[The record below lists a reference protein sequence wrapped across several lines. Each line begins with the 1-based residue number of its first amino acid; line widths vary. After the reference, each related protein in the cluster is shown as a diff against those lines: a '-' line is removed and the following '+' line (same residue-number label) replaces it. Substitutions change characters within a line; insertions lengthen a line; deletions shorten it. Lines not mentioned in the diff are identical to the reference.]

1 MSRAHTLDRSR
12 HLLIA
17 LAATIGGCAS
27 SSSPENANNLT
38 DQVTAAQC
46 AAAKPWSA
54 WTPYAT
60 GTVVT
65 YGGTTYQCVQG
76 HTSQP
81 DWTPP
86 AVRALWE
93 PVTCAGGS
101 SSSSSSGATST

>member
-12 HLLIA
+12 PLLIA

-27 SSSPENANNLT
+27 SSTPEHSNNLT

-46 AAAKPWSA
+46 AAAKPWAA
-54 WTPYAT
+54 WTHYAT

-65 YGGTTYQCVQG
+65 YGGTSYQCVQG

-81 DWTPP
+81 SKRFKP
-86 AVRALWE
+86 
-93 PVTCAGGS
+93 GGHLFVVVPTTNGYPRS
-101 SSSSSSGATST
+101 RESG